1 MEYLML
7 LCSCG
12 NKTRIPASAMGTS
25 VVCAS
30 CAQGVTAT
38 PLNTVPI
45 PAAPPQAPPAP
56 SSARPPATR
65 LPMLDQLRGY
75 AIFGMILVNYLGHFD
90 VMPWAFRHHKTGF
103 SYADTIAPLFV
114 FVVGMGFRLS
124 LLRRIQKTGLW
135 AARWQ
140 TARRYLVLFVVA
152 LAFYGP
158 DARIDW
164 WDALTHIAL
173 AGLISLP
180 FIDKNAGVRIGVA
193 VGYLALFMLLYMGTS
208 YGSSFMMRSMNGG
221 PLGPLSWAFV
231 LLFGTIA
238 YDLLAAG
245 DAKKALSWSFLA
257 GIGLV
262 LAGWVA
268 WYLIPKDWAGYGE
281 QYGAFWPLSKRWCI
295 APAML
300 LSTGLSFLTFA
311 LFYYICQVREFQ
323 FPTLTV
329 LGQNALFIYLLQY
342 ALMEIHGAYIP
353 DSSGVLPALLGFAGM
368 YGFCYLAARKL
379 YNEGIII
386 KL

>member
-1 MEYLML
+1 
-7 LCSCG
+7 
-12 NKTRIPASAMGTS
+12 
-25 VVCAS
+25 
-30 CAQGVTAT
+30 
-38 PLNTVPI
+38 
-45 PAAPPQAPPAP
+45 
-56 SSARPPATR
+56 
-65 LPMLDQLRGY
+65 MLDQLRGY

-164 WDALTHIAL
+164 WDALTNIAL